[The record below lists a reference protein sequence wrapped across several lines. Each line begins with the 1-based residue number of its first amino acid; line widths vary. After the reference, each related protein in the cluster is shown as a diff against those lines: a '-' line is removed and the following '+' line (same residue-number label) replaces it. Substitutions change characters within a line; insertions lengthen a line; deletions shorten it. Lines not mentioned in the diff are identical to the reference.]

1 MALEPGTRLGPY
13 EILAP
18 MGVQDDQRYKA
29 SDSRVKRLVAL
40 KILPPEF
47 SERPE
52 LRQRLEQ
59 EARSIS
65 SLSHPHIPAPIEVGH
80 EAPATHFVVTD
91 HVEGETLAA
100 RLARGPLPLDEALSV
115 AIAIADSLDRAHRHG
130 IVHGG
135 LNPAT
140 VMLTASGPMLFD
152 FGLARLTAD
161 ETPLPSGSMATTRT
175 SISALTAVPTAAAPY
190 VAPEQFGGGPV
201 DARADIFAFGAVLHE
216 MITGKPAFH
225 EKTQA
230 LLIAAVQSV
239 DPDPVSALQPAAP
252 PALDYVVR
260 RCLSKDPRQRI
271 QTARDLLTELRWIE
285 RGDVGAGAMSPAP
298 ARWWQREKVA
308 WAAVAVAAA
317 LAIGLAPMVVA
328 AFGSP
333 PELPEVRFFASSL
346 PVGTTPISLS
356 PDGRW
361 LVAGINGGATF
372 GLSLDSVTSQTLIRG
387 VPVQPFFS
395 PDSRSI
401 AYFEGNQLKRADIGG
416 GPPQVIC
423 EVPPLISAGTW
434 NREGVILFPAAGVIH
449 RVLAAG
455 GQPTPIT
462 TLDQSKAET
471 EHLGPVFLPDGR
483 RFLFLAVSSQS
494 NESAIYV
501 GSLDSS
507 DRTRLLASTAKAV
520 YAEPGY
526 LLFNRGDS
534 VFAQAFDADS
544 LTLSGEPV
552 RVASGVPLRVVAPN
566 GSPGITNS
574 ANFAVSQTGVLAY
587 RTGARAGG
595 PAVVGTE
602 ETRSLF
608 WFTRTGDRSA
618 SLGPIGAYVGVDLAP
633 DGRRFTVHR
642 HDGIGGDNWFFDL
655 AQGRMQRL
663 TFDASQ
669 DNSSPVWSPD
679 GTRIAFG
686 SLRNGRWG
694 IYVKPAD
701 GTAAEELVME
711 SETPKGPTSWSPDG
725 QQIVYTENAGGG
737 GDVWVV
743 PVTGDKKPIPLV
755 RTPAFEGFAQVS
767 ADGKWLAYSS
777 NETGRVEVYVRPFPD
792 GPGKWQVSTE
802 GGTFPRWRR
811 DGRELFFYFNNS
823 VIAAAINSTATSV
836 EPGVPAPLFGIP
848 NPSSITAHSAYNRF
862 AVSADGQRVLVSLPG
877 AGGPNAAGGVADTLA
892 TLADQGAASATGA
905 APNAVVVVLNWTR
918 LLARN

>member
-1 MALEPGTRLGPY
+1 MAFEPGSRIGHY
-13 EILAP
+13 EIVAP
-18 MGVQDDQRYKA
+18 IGAQDDERYKA
-29 SDSRVKRLVAL
+29 SDSRVSRLVAL

-52 LRQRLEQ
+52 LRDRLER
-59 EARSIS
+59 ESRSIS
-65 SLSHPHIPAPIEVGH
+65 SLSHPHISAPLEVGH
-80 EAPATHFVVTD
+80 QEPATHFVVTE
-91 HVEGETLAA
+91 HFEGEALAA
-100 RLARGPLPLDEALSV
+100 RLARGPIPLDEALST
-115 AIAIADSLDRAHRHG
+115 AIAIADSLDTAHRHG
-130 IVHGG
+130 IVHAG

-140 VMLTASGPMLFD
+140 VMLTAKGPKLLD
-152 FGLARLTAD
+152 FGLTRLAAD
-161 ETPLPSGSMATTRT
+161 ETPLQAASMATTRT
-175 SISALTAVPTAAAPY
+175 SIAFLTAVPTAAAPY
-190 VAPEQFGGGPV
+190 LAPEQLAGGPI
-201 DARADIFAFGAVLHE
+201 DARTDIFAFGAVLYE
-216 MITGKPAFH
+216 MVTGKPAFH

-239 DPDPVSALQPAAP
+239 DPDPVSVLRPAAP

-271 QTARDLLTELRWIE
+271 QTARDVLTELRWIE
-285 RGDVGAGAMSPAP
+285 KGDAGAGVMAAAP
-298 ARWWQREKVA
+298 ARWWQREKA
-308 WAAVAVAAA
+308 TWAAAAVAAVAAA
-317 LAIGLAPMVVA
+317 ALTPAVVA
-328 AFGSP
+328 TFEGP
-333 PELPEVRFFASSL
+333 PALPEVHFLATSL
-346 PVGTTPISLS
+346 PVATTPLAVS

-361 LVAGINGGATF
+361 LVSGINGGATF

-401 AYFEGNQLKRADIGG
+401 AYFEANQLKRADIGG

-434 NREGVILFPAAGVIH
+434 NSDGVILFPGAGVIH

-455 GQPTPIT
+455 GQPAPIT
-462 TLDQSKAET
+462 TLDQSRSET

-483 RFLFLAVSSQS
+483 RFLFLAVSSQA
-494 NESAIYV
+494 NESAIFV
-501 GSLDSS
+501 GSLDSG
-507 DRTRLLASTAKAV
+507 DRIRLFASNSKAV

-534 VFAQAFDADS
+534 VFAQAFDAES
-544 LTLSGEPV
+544 LTLSGEPI

-566 GSPGITNS
+566 GSPGITSS

-587 RTGARAGG
+587 RTGGSAGG
-595 PAVVGTE
+595 APVAGTE
-602 ETRSLF
+602 EQRSMF

-618 SLGPIGAYVGVDLAP
+618 SLGPAGAYVGVDLSP
-633 DGRRFTVHR
+633 DGRRFAVHR
-642 HDGIGGDNWFFDL
+642 HEGIGGDNWFFDL
-655 AQGRMQRL
+655 AQGRLQRL

-679 GTRIAFG
+679 GTKIAFG

-701 GTAAEELVME
+701 GTAAEELIME

-725 QQIVYTENAGGG
+725 SRIVFTENTGGG
-737 GDVWVV
+737 GDVWMV
-743 PVTGDKKPIPLV
+743 PVAGDRKPVPLL
-755 RTPAFEGFAQVS
+755 RSPTFEGFAQVS
-767 ADGKWLAYSS
+767 SDGKWLAYAS
-777 NETGRVEVYVRPFPD
+777 NETGRAEVYVRPFPD

-823 VIAAAINSTATSV
+823 VISAAINSTASSI
-836 EPGVPAPLFGIP
+836 EPGVPAPLFGVP
-848 NPSSITAHSAYNRF
+848 NPSSISVHAAYNRF
-862 AVSADGQRVLVSLPG
+862 AVTADGQRVLISLPG
-877 AGGPNAAGGVADTLA
+877 GGGPNTAGGVADSIA
-892 TLADQGAASATGA
+892 ALADQGTTTSTGA
-905 APNAVVVVLNWTR
+905 APNAVMVVLNWTR